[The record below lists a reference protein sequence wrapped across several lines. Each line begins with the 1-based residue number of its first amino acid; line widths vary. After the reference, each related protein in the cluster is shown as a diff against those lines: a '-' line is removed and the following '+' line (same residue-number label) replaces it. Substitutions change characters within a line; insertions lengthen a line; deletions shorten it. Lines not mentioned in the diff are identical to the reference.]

1 MADLKM
7 NQTEFLESGNLGTK
21 MKNLT
26 DVLGSRQNT
35 AKQSINK
42 LENGSEELSKMQHK
56 EKKEKQ

>member
-1 MADLKM
+1 M